1 MAKIFIQGKV
11 RHFLQR
17 KNDKSI
23 YYIYQ
28 FEVSKNDGYLE
39 IVDIYSKE
47 RIPFNDNEEIKVP
60 ISISLRE
67 NHILYELN
75 TLDN

>member
-1 MAKIFIQGKV
+1 MAKILITGIVKQS
-11 RHFLQR
+11 LQR
-17 KNDKSI
+17 KGDKSV

-39 IVDIYSKE
+39 IVDVYSKE
-47 RIPFNDNEEIKVP
+47 KIDYKDNEVITIPLSV
-60 ISISLRE
+60 SLRE
-67 NHILYELN
+67 NTIIFELN